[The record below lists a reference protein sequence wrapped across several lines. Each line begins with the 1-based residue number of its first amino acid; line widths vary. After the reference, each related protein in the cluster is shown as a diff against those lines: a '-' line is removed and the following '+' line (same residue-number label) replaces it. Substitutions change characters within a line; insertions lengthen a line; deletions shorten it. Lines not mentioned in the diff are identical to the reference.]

1 MTTSNAVVVSAATTP
16 TLTVAN
22 AHLYSVAQ
30 AAGGV
35 IADDHRAC
43 KTIQLW
49 GMGTLEKDGRQTP
62 VALIDARY
70 FSLNLVY
77 LNSTGEAHL
86 SINSVGGVIEL
97 HGAPMEDGVAQYNT
111 EQAGFPFSSG
121 QLTNVVK
128 F

>member
-1 MTTSNAVVVSAATTP
+1 MTTSNAAVSIATTSS
-16 TLTVAN
+16 LTVAN

-35 IADDHRAC
+35 IADDHCAC
-43 KTIQLW
+43 KTIKLW
-49 GMGTLEKDGRQTP
+49 GMGTLEKDGKQTP

-77 LNSTGEAHL
+77 LSKAGEAHL

-97 HGAPMEDGVAQYNT
+97 HGAPVEDGVEQYNK
-111 EQAGFPFSSG
+111 EQAAFPFSSG
-121 QLTNVVK
+121 QLTNVVE